1 MLVKDS
7 KHEKCAAKW
16 EHRYMALIRS
26 RKSIVAT
33 ALFLAAVGLSIT
45 LASCTAQ
52 QSAVR
57 TDQQQQTTSDMH
69 QISELVHRI
78 SHDHNLSHRRPA
90 QQRRADAMKQLARH
104 ADTMLA
110 STQDWESAPQ
120 LASLGG
126 TSSPTQQKVVEFRS
140 ALASVRESAARKN
153 EIELAQNYR
162 QLQHSY
168 RELLAQTG
176 ADKTR

>member
-1 MLVKDS
+1 
-7 KHEKCAAKW
+7 
-16 EHRYMALIRS
+16 MALIRFQKNIIATTLFS
-26 RKSIVAT
+26 VA
-33 ALFLAAVGLSIT
+33 FSAAAGLCIS

-52 QSAVR
+52 QSTAQAE
-57 TDQQQQTTSDMH
+57 QQQQTTSDMH
-69 QISELVHRI
+69 QISELVNRI
-78 SHDHNLSHRRPA
+78 NQDHTLSHRKPA

-104 ADTMLA
+104 ADAMLA

-126 TSSPTQQKVVEFRS
+126 TSSPTQQKVAEFRS

-153 EIELAQNYR
+153 EIELAQNYKHLER
-162 QLQHSY
+162 SY